1 MTAMLTTTI
10 KIKGMTCMGCV
21 NSVKIVLKNVTGV
34 TQVDA
39 SLDPPQATVQY
50 DQASTS
56 IDLLKEAIIDAGF
69 EVVDA

>member
-1 MTAMLTTTI
+1 MLTTII

-21 NSVKIVLKNVTGV
+21 NSVKNVLKNVTGV

-69 EVVDA
+69 EVIDA

>member
-21 NSVKIVLKNVTGV
+21 NSVKNALKNATGV
-34 TQVDA
+34 IQVDA
-39 SLDPPQATVQY
+39 SLNPPQAAVQY
-50 DQASTS
+50 DQASTN